1 MTSGYMDESDRIY
14 VNVSVDFDRFGHVKP
29 RAILWPDGRRFEIER
44 VEECHSE
51 STLLMKARLIVYD
64 HYTIL
69 VHGQRRELF
78 FRNDLAEPREA
89 CIGRWWIKKIARK
102 PAAEEGVSRQAS

>member
-1 MTSGYMDESDRIY
+1 MVLM
-14 VNVSVDFDRFGHVKP
+14 
-29 RAILWPDGRRFEIER
+29 RRSIDKKD
-44 VEECHSE
+44 E

-78 FRNDLAEPREA
+78 FRNDLAVPRA
-89 CIGRWWIKKIARK
+89 SCIGRWWIQKCAGK
-102 PAAEEGVSRQAS
+102 PAPEEGSSCQAS